1 MGLGW
6 AEIPE
11 PSLVKEDLNVKER
24 GRCLTEPRPGDQEER
39 GTSQRI
45 RLTLTV
51 PISAALEGHLEKSQL
66 GNSTGESRKKKSW
79 GLKKKKKN
87 LQKYSRSVFGRG
99 DVVCLTLKPLLSS
112 PVPSWGGS
120 AGPSPAAGG

>member
-1 MGLGW
+1 MDGKMGLGW

-11 PSLVKEDLNVKER
+11 PSLVKEELNVKER

-51 PISAALEGHLEKSQL
+51 PISAALKADPEQSQL
-66 GNSTGESRKKKSW
+66 RNTMG
-79 GLKKKKKN
+79 
-87 LQKYSRSVFGRG
+87 
-99 DVVCLTLKPLLSS
+99 
-112 PVPSWGGS
+112 
-120 AGPSPAAGG
+120 